1 MIKNKGIENLMII
14 IAMERNDLF
23 SSNIGIDSI
32 GFYSPHLFLSLKE
45 LANARNIDSDKYKFG
60 LMTNEMRIPNTFAGE
75 DSISLGLKAGYN
87 AILRGKINPKE
98 IDAVFVGSES
108 YPYAVKSISN
118 IYKDLLGVSKNCF
131 TQDISN
137 ACAAASLA
145 ILNAIAMI
153 EAGIINKALVIAVDI
168 SIYDLYSPGEPT
180 QGAGAV
186 ALIISRNP
194 RIAIFSSSFG
204 KVSANINDFFRSA
217 GEKTAQVFSQY
228 SVDAYLK
235 LQLESYDD
243 LISKTGEVSAHYYLF
258 HAPYA
263 KLPLKIIQKIIAE
276 RWIDNI
282 EDLITQPQKEK
293 IEFKEIPYF
302 KDLDK
307 NFLLSK
313 DIIDKLDSKN
323 FSEEKR
329 EEIENWIVRKIRN
342 TSLPPLQVPALFGN
356 MYSSAIWAEFMYL
369 VENFAQVD
377 DTIYFGS
384 YGSGSTCISGL
395 LKIQPNFKSVLNNS
409 LNIKEYLNNKV
420 QITVQEYEKLHQ
432 NKISSNL
439 QWGKIVTTEKH
450 CAFTLNYCD
459 EGCILSQY
467 PGLNYCPKGHSGCN
481 SVEFPLTGTL
491 IEKKPF
497 TNDISPL
504 WDGYILITD
513 SPTIGSTIE
522 FELRRWKSQKD
533 EPKNSPKGL
542 LNWMPIYRS
551 VSTSPYFGLID
562 EVITSEIDE
571 MASIS
576 QIDL

>member
-1 MIKNKGIENLMII
+1 MII

-45 LANARNIDSDKYKFG
+45 LANARNIDSDKFKFG
-60 LMTNEMRIPNTFAGE
+60 LMTNEMRIPNTFDE
-75 DSISLGLKAGYN
+75 DSISLGVKAGYN

-153 EAGIINKALVIAVDI
+153 EAGMIKMALVIAVDI
-168 SIYDLYSPGEPT
+168 SIYDLHSPGEPT

-194 RIAIFSSSFG
+194 RIAVFSSSFG
-204 KVSANINDFFRSA
+204 KVSSNINDFFRPA
-217 GEKTAQVFSQY
+217 GEKTAQVFSHY

-235 LQLESYDD
+235 LQLEAYDN
-243 LISKTGEVSAHYYLF
+243 LITNTGEFSAHYYLF

-276 RWIDNI
+276 RWIDKI
-282 EDLITQPQKEK
+282 EVLISQPQKEK

-302 KDLDK
+302 NDLDK

-313 DIIDKLDSKN
+313 DIVEKLDSMN
-323 FSEEKR
+323 YSEEKR

-369 VENFAQVD
+369 VENFAKVD

-395 LKIQPNFKSVLNNS
+395 LKIQPNFESVLKNP

-432 NKISSNL
+432 NEIFTNL
-439 QWGKIVTTEKH
+439 QWGKIVTSEKH

-459 EGCILSQY
+459 DGCNLSHY

-481 SVEFPLTGTL
+481 LVEFPLTGTL
-491 IEKKPF
+491 TEIKPYN
-497 TNDISPL
+497 NDISPL
-504 WDGYILITD
+504 WNGYILTNNN
-513 SPTIGSTIE
+513 PTIGSTME
-522 FELRRWKSQKD
+522 FELRRWKSHKD

-551 VSTSPYFGLID
+551 VSTSPYFGLADNEIHAK
-562 EVITSEIDE
+562 IDE

>member
-1 MIKNKGIENLMII
+1 
-14 IAMERNDLF
+14 MERNDLF

-45 LANARNIDSDKYKFG
+45 LANARNIDPNKYKYG
-60 LMTNEMRIPNTFAGE
+60 LMTNEMRIPNTFQGE
-75 DSISLGLKAGYN
+75 DSISLGVKAGYN

-137 ACAAASLA
+137 ACAAASMA

-168 SIYDLYSPGEPT
+168 SIYDLYSSGEPT

-186 ALIISRNP
+186 ALILSRNP
-194 RIAIFSSSFG
+194 RIAVFSNSFG
-204 KVSANINDFFRSA
+204 KVSANINDFFRPA
-217 GEKTAQVFSQY
+217 GEKTAQVFSHY
-228 SVDAYLK
+228 SVDAYLN
-235 LQLESYDD
+235 LQLEAYDD
-243 LISKTGEVSAHYYLF
+243 LISKTGEISTHYYLF

-263 KLPLKIIQKIIAE
+263 KLPLKIIQKLIAE
-276 RWIDNI
+276 RWIDKI
-282 EDLITQPQKEK
+282 EDLIRQPQKEK
-293 IEFKEIPYF
+293 INFKEIPYF
-302 KDLDK
+302 NDLSK

-313 DIIDKLDSKN
+313 EIKEKLELKH
-323 FSEEKR
+323 FSDEKR
-329 EEIENWIVRKIRN
+329 EEIEDWIIKKIKN

-356 MYSSAIWAEFMYL
+356 MYSAAIWAEFLYL
-369 VENFAQVD
+369 VENFAQVN

-409 LNIKEYLNNKV
+409 LNMREYLNNKI
-420 QITVQEYEKLHQ
+420 QISVPEYEKLHE
-432 NKISSNL
+432 NKISSKL
-439 QWGKIVTTEKH
+439 QWGKIVTTDKH

-459 EGCILSQY
+459 EGCNLSQY
-467 PGLNYCPKGHSGCN
+467 SGINYCPKGHSGNN

-491 IEKKPF
+491 TEIKPYN
-497 TNDISPL
+497 NDITPL
-504 WDGYILITD
+504 LEGYVLITD
-513 SPTIGSTIE
+513 SPKIGSTME
-522 FELRRWKSQKD
+522 FELRRWKS
-533 EPKNSPKGL
+533 PKKNPPNSPKGL

-551 VSTSPYFGLID
+551 VSASPYFGLVDDTLASKVD
-562 EVITSEIDE
+562 ET
-571 MASIS
+571 ASIS
-576 QIDL
+576 ETNL